1 MSSTAHLFAQTD
13 GTTNIDTWLTQEAG
27 RIGKRIYRHH
37 LHTSPWTDLIKM
49 GEFQQGMGYKL
60 STLIYERVLPNTGAN
75 ASADAATLGL
85 AWTDL
90 GALQNSD
97 AFTNSLGQNFAN
109 TLADSLGPQDAKSFL
124 HFARS
129 IKQYNLKK
137 AVIESPRMSTEDLMF
152 SFEGPQQ
159 LAAIMELM
167 NEAVQRSWI
176 ERHRDEYDRAC
187 ANLVPC
193 MASSTTVR
201 TTVGVSAGTLKEGTQ
216 TWAVDYN
223 NDFVTSGVDLNQI
236 PTAHV
241 SNKILDNLRNRLV
254 RAGAGRN
261 AYGVEDG
268 APVFGLV
275 ISSEASYYIKTESGF
290 REDVRKS
297 PRVSELLA
305 PLGVSGSF
313 RGFYHIIDDLA
324 PRMTIDG
331 STGVAAR
338 VYPETM
344 TDGILSTNA
353 AYETADYEVAYILHS
368 EVIECEV
375 PMPKAGAGQVRFDP
389 LSYRGDFKWLN
400 IPSENLNPDG
410 TIGFFRGV
418 LASASKLIKPRFGYA
433 IVYKRTSTVP
443 AA

>member
-1 MSSTAHLFAQTD
+1 MSTTAHLFAQTD
-13 GTTNIDTWLTQEAG
+13 GTTTIDTWLTQEAG

-90 GALQNSD
+90 GALNGAD
-97 AFTNSLGQNFAN
+97 AFNNSLGQNFAQ

-159 LAAIMELM
+159 LAAVMELM

-193 MASSTTVR
+193 RATGTTAYTTVD
-201 TTVGVSAGTLKEGTQ
+201 VSAGTAKEGTQ

-223 NDFVTSGVDLNQI
+223 NDFVTAGSDLDVTPN
-236 PTAHV
+236 AHV
-241 SNKILDNLRNRLV
+241 SNKVLDMIRTRLI

-268 APVFGLV
+268 SPIFGLV
-275 ISSEASYYIKTESGF
+275 ISSEASYYVKTESGF
-290 REDVRKS
+290 REDLRKS

-324 PRMTIDG
+324 PRMTIAAG
-331 STGVAAR
+331 GVATR

-353 AYETADYEVAYILHS
+353 AYDAATHEVAYVLHE
-368 EVIECEV
+368 EVMECEV

-400 IPSENLNPDG
+400 IPSESLNPDG

-433 IVYKRTSTVP
+433 IVYQRTSTVP